1 MVTRKRKWR
10 AVFFGFVTV
19 VTAGVFSQARLNA
32 APRQQE
38 AAPAGKPLDYEFFK
52 ARVEPI
58 FLKTRGAHARCY
70 ACHASN
76 TGPQYLVK
84 LSPGATTWNE
94 EQSRKIFQN
103 VSKLIDMDEP
113 MKSRFLIHPLSP
125 LAGGDSK
132 YIHSGGRQF
141 ESKDDPDWKN
151 MAAWANGATLTSDSA
166 TK

>member
-1 MVTRKRKWR
+1 MVTLDRKWM
-10 AVFFGFVTV
+10 AALLLALASAFI
-19 VTAGVFSQARLNA
+19 AAKLNA
-32 APRQQE
+32 APLPQDAQ
-38 AAPAGKPLDYEFFK
+38 AGKPLDYEFFK